1 VKKPIF
7 LFWGIILAVAMVFAL
22 VPAMA
27 QSVPLVPATQEQ
39 AAEQQEAAELQVDEA
54 AEQLAQAPEEQE
66 QQTPEEQEQQAPEE
80 QEQQAPEEQEQQ
92 APEEQEQ
99 QTPEEQQAVECQID
113 IKPGSFPNSINP
125 NSNGVIPVAILTTA
139 DFDAA
144 TVDPATVAF
153 GPDGA
158 APVHYAL
165 EDVDGDGDIDMILHF
180 KTQDTGIS
188 PGDTEATL
196 TAETEGGTII
206 SCSDSV
212 RTVPPQ
218 GE

>member
-80 QEQQAPEEQEQQ
+80 QEQQ
-92 APEEQEQ
+92 
-99 QTPEEQQAVECQID
+99 TPEEQQAVECQID

-125 NSNGVIPVAILTTA
+125 NSKGVIPVAILTTA

-196 TAETEGGTII
+196 TAETEDGTI

>member
-1 VKKPIF
+1 MKKPIF
-7 LFWGIILAVAMVFAL
+7 LFWGIMLAVAMVFTQM
-22 VPAMA
+22 PAMA
-27 QSVPLVPATQEQ
+27 QSVPSVPATQVQAPEQQVEEAAEQQEQ
-39 AAEQQEAAELQVDEA
+39 AAEEEA
-54 AEQLAQAPEEQE
+54 AEQQVEE
-66 QQTPEEQEQQAPEE
+66 A
-80 QEQQAPEEQEQQ
+80 A
-92 APEEQEQ
+92 
-99 QTPEEQQAVECQID
+99 EQQAVEFQID

-144 TVDPATVAF
+144 TVDPAMVAF

-196 TAETEGGTII
+196 TAETEDGTII
-206 SCSDSV
+206 SGSDSV
-212 RTVPPQ
+212 RTVPTK
-218 GE
+218 GK